1 MPIIPTPLGANTS
14 SSSSNPNTSAS
25 AGDKRTRPQ
34 EEEAQTSSKKPRLEK
49 AYEWAR
55 VFSPIRS
62 LVDARMISFF
72 ENTAQHVLT
81 LSDQSIAQ
89 DLFNELMVSG
99 QWALLVD
106 VFEGYQQAVQ
116 AMPAKEQRLDAPPPA
131 PFSRTL
137 VLQLPADWVPVNQA
151 EMTGALESLGV
162 ESLEVLRPKTRDK
175 YELVFSSTGEFQ
187 YPEDPDAILDEQEMP
202 ISVAAC
208 ACVAALLKGGGVTEL
223 GVDGTLA
230 DPDMVANAL
239 GNSGLRSASFK
250 ASSPGHPNEP
260 QDPLSDAE
268 ARCYRTLALSL
279 ETCSSLEHLTLAHPD
294 LLELRGSIVRFA
306 APGGPQLTSLSIR
319 FYHPHIQLAAGGEAP
334 STEIQP
340 FMAAVGGLKT
350 LTTFRAEV
358 DVTDRDALKAIFIDP
373 LRDHP
378 SLTHASFGLRDGYHI
393 AAVTESNLTSML
405 ELLRF
410 ALRCELTDL
419 TWTIRRCDQK
429 LGDLLEDYRRKGGLM
444 EFAATLQ
451 EIRDILTDPRLVLR
465 NFCMEGVHA
474 LSKMLEAFHDG
485 LRINRSLRNLVIDQ
499 CPQSLESTE
508 KAKQAF
514 EQNPLLESMKLG
526 FCFDDYY
533 ITLEDGSIHSV
544 EYDHP
549 DGGSFNGL
557 KLRGDLDPDTIAAAN
572 QTFAMW
578 QPHANT
584 LFASL
589 KSIAMQRRVER
600 VLRSVVANMG
610 TTTTLST
617 TGAATTTTTT
627 TTMTS
632 ITTGITTTRTTGMLG
647 ESSSATSLTR
657 TTQDMEQP
665 Q

>member
-1 MPIIPTPLGANTS
+1 MPITPIPLGANPFNSSNS
-14 SSSSNPNTSAS
+14 SSDQNTSAS
-25 AGDKRTRPQ
+25 AGNKRTRQ
-34 EEEAQTSSKKPRLEK
+34 HDEETHTARQKPRLDWQS
-49 AYEWAR
+49 A
-55 VFSPIRS
+55 FLPIRPS
-62 LVDARMISFF
+62 VDARMNTFF
-72 ENTAQHVLT
+72 ANTAQQSLT
-81 LSDQSIAQ
+81 KADQSSAQ
-89 DLFNELMVSG
+89 DLFNELIVSG

-162 ESLEVLRPKTRDK
+162 ESLEVQRPKSRDR
-175 YELVFSSTGEFQ
+175 YELELAPTGELR
-187 YPEDPDAILDEQEMP
+187 YPGDPDTILDEQEMP
-202 ISVAAC
+202 VSVAAC
-208 ACVAALLKGGGVTEL
+208 ACVAALLKGGGVTKL
-223 GVDGTLA
+223 AVDGTLA
-230 DPDMVANAL
+230 DLDVVANAL
-239 GNSGLRSASFK
+239 RNSGLRSASFK
-250 ASSPGHPNEP
+250 ASSPGHPNKP
-260 QDPLSDAE
+260 LDPLSDAE
-268 ARCYRTLALSL
+268 ARCYRTLALGL

-294 LLELRGSIVRFA
+294 LLKLHDSIVRFA

-319 FYHPHIQLAAGGEAP
+319 FHRPHIQLAAAGEAP

-340 FMAAVGGLKT
+340 FMVAVGGLKT

-358 DVTDRDALKAIFIDP
+358 EVTDRDVLKAVFIDP
-373 LRDHP
+373 WRDHP
-378 SLTHASFGLRDGYHI
+378 SLTHASFGLRDG
-393 AAVTESNLTSML
+393 ANSAEVTESNLMSML

-410 ALRCELTDL
+410 ALRCKLTDL
-419 TWTIRRCDQK
+419 AWTIPRGDEE
-429 LGDLLEDYRRKGGLM
+429 LGDLLEDYRREGGLM
-444 EFAATLQ
+444 EFPATLQ

-465 NFCMEGVHA
+465 NFRMEGVHA
-474 LSKMLEAFHDG
+474 LSKMLEAFHDA

-508 KAKQAF
+508 KARQAF
-514 EQNPLLESMKLG
+514 EHNPLLESMKLG
-526 FCFDDYY
+526 FSFDDYY

-544 EYDHP
+544 EYDNP

-557 KLRGDLDPDTIAAAN
+557 QFRDDLDPDTMEEAN
-572 QTFAMW
+572 QTFAML
-578 QPHANT
+578 QPRANS

-610 TTTTLST
+610 TITTTST
-617 TGAATTTTTT
+617 TAAATTTTTST
-627 TTMTS
+627 TSGT
-632 ITTGITTTRTTGMLG
+632 TTTRTTGPLG
-647 ESSSATSLTR
+647 VGSSATNLTR